1 MSSPCDFS
9 LQISLPSP
17 TTPKEDSWLH
27 AGPPGNQYLEQSF
40 QQLSSV
46 LKLPPQEPA
55 MQEAQRRAQLVGK
68 SLEAWVDSSMGAFWV
83 TGDLCGMQTSSCPA
97 LGPCSKSS
105 WSSLS
110 PDPKS
115 ELGPV
120 KSDGR
125 IR

>member
-1 MSSPCDFS
+1 MSAP
-9 LQISLPSP
+9 
-17 TTPKEDSWLH
+17 EDDNWLH
-27 AGPPGNQYLEQSF
+27 AGPPGNLYLEQSF

-55 MQEAQRRAQLVGK
+55 MQEAQRKAQLVGQP
-68 SLEAWVDSSMGAFWV
+68 LEAWVDSSIGTFWV
-83 TGDLCGMQTSSCPA
+83 TGGLCATQTSSCPA
-97 LGPCSKSS
+97 VGPCSKTS

-115 ELGPV
+115 ELGLV

>member
-1 MSSPCDFS
+1 MLIGKIIIHMS
-9 LQISLPSP
+9 
-17 TTPKEDSWLH
+17 TAGEDSWLH
-27 AGPPGNQYLEQSF
+27 AGPPGNLYLEQNF

-46 LKLPPQEPA
+46 LQLPPQESA
-55 MQEAQRRAQLVGK
+55 MQEAQRKAQLVGQP
-68 SLEAWVDSSMGAFWV
+68 LEEWVDSSVGTFWV
-83 TGDLCGMQTSSCPA
+83 MGKVCATQTSSCPA
-97 LGPCSKSS
+97 VGLCTKTS

-120 KSDGR
+120 KIDGR

>member
-1 MSSPCDFS
+1 MC
-9 LQISLPSP
+9 
-17 TTPKEDSWLH
+17 TAVEDSWLH
-27 AGPPGNQYLEQSF
+27 AGPPGDLYLEQSF
-40 QQLSSV
+40 QQLSTV
-46 LKLPPQEPA
+46 LKLPPQDPV
-55 MQEAQRRAQLVGK
+55 MQEAQRKAQLVGQPLK
-68 SLEAWVDSSMGAFWV
+68 AWVDDSLGMFWI
-83 TGDLCGMQTSSCPA
+83 TGNVCTAQTSSCPA
-97 LGPCSKSS
+97 LGLCSKTS

>member
-1 MSSPCDFS
+1 MC
-9 LQISLPSP
+9 
-17 TTPKEDSWLH
+17 TAVEDSWLH
-27 AGPPGNQYLEQSF
+27 AGPPGDLYLEQSF
-40 QQLSSV
+40 QQLSTV
-46 LKLPPQEPA
+46 LKLPPQDPV
-55 MQEAQRRAQLVGK
+55 MQEAQRKAQLVGQP
-68 SLEAWVDSSMGAFWV
+68 LEAWVDDSLGMFWI
-83 TGDLCGMQTSSCPA
+83 TGNVCTAQTSSCPA
-97 LGPCSKSS
+97 LGLCSKTS

>member
-1 MSSPCDFS
+1 M
-9 LQISLPSP
+9 
-17 TTPKEDSWLH
+17 K
-27 AGPPGNQYLEQSF
+27 
-40 QQLSSV
+40 LS
-46 LKLPPQEPA
+46 PQEPA
-55 MQEAQRRAQLVGK
+55 LELAQRNAQLVGK
-68 SLEAWVDSSMGAFWV
+68 PLEAWVDGAVGTFWV
-83 TGDLCGMQTSSCPA
+83 IGDLCATQTSSSCPT
-97 LGPCSKSS
+97 LRLCSKTT

>member
-1 MSSPCDFS
+1 M
-9 LQISLPSP
+9 
-17 TTPKEDSWLH
+17 
-27 AGPPGNQYLEQSF
+27 

-46 LKLPPQEPA
+46 LQLPPQEPA
-55 MQEAQRRAQLVGK
+55 MQEAQRRVHLFGQP
-68 SLEAWVDSSMGAFWV
+68 LEKWVDSSVGAFWA
-83 TGDLCGMQTSSCPA
+83 TGNMCATQTSSCPT
-97 LGPCSKSS
+97 LGHCSKTS

-115 ELGPV
+115 AMGPV

>member
-1 MSSPCDFS
+1 MPLLCVNVVAG
-9 LQISLPSP
+9 
-17 TTPKEDSWLH
+17 EDSWLL

-40 QQLSSV
+40 HQLSSV

-55 MQEAQRRAQLVGK
+55 MLKAQQNAQLVGQPLESWLD
-68 SLEAWVDSSMGAFWV
+68 SLVERFWV
-83 TGDLCGMQTSSCPA
+83 TGDVCTTQTSSCTA
-97 LGPCSKSS
+97 LALCSKTS

>member
-1 MSSPCDFS
+1 
-9 LQISLPSP
+9 
-17 TTPKEDSWLH
+17 
-27 AGPPGNQYLEQSF
+27 
-40 QQLSSV
+40 
-46 LKLPPQEPA
+46 
-55 MQEAQRRAQLVGK
+55 MQAAQRNAQLVGQA
-68 SLEAWVDSSMGAFWV
+68 LEAWVDSSVGAFWV
-83 TGDLCGMQTSSCPA
+83 IGDLCVTQTSSCPA
-97 LGPCSKSS
+97 LGACSKTS